1 MLQEERQRFRASL
14 PDDVA
19 RLWKRFPGRIAVV
32 LSGGGARGAY
42 EAGVLL
48 AFQDAHL
55 PSHILTSTSIGAINA
70 ASYAA
75 HGRGYVGNAEPLVQ
89 GWLDLTPATVGI
101 DWSRYIII
109 LAGLIAATA
118 GFGNAAADLMHRFG
132 IFFHQ
137 DTPLLTWLL
146 LGAAGLSVLFS
157 YTELSYAYYV
167 LLHLLGRNRWMP
179 EKKKLISSLIANAII
194 LGFLFWVLITTH
206 VHFKATPVFMLTT
219 GSSIALSVTAL
230 SLLLLWSLLRN
241 RISLF
246 SHKILKSPLDSGL
259 FQNYERTRFLKR
271 RIHQRRLRRS
281 PIRLVMTAAELYT
294 GREKYFINKKLHEV
308 ANDPGVDAEFIRSH
322 FEHAHDLI
330 RAVIASSAFPMAYE
344 PVRMHGGLW
353 SDGGLVAKQPIT
365 PAIRL
370 GADVVFLITVD
381 PAQEVVPKIK
391 TFLDVG
397 MRAFDILMS
406 RNVIADLRVVQS
418 VNQIC
423 ESYASRMGW
432 RPEEIILEIGA
443 HTYRYLKAFTI
454 RPDAPLAATLLDF
467 DGRIARPAIEQGYK
481 DGATAIRAFMDYVL
495 HAPPVQTKRVLR
507 LSSEQ
512 EIGSSEPFPVG
523 NG

>member
-14 PDDVA
+14 PDDPS
-19 RLWKRFPGRIAVV
+19 RLWRQFPGRVAVV

-48 AFQDAHL
+48 AFQDARL
-55 PSHILTSTSIGAINA
+55 PTHILTSTSIGAINA
-70 ASYAA
+70 ASYAG

-132 IFFHQ
+132 LEFHQ
-137 DTPLLTWLL
+137 DNPLLTWLM
-146 LGAAGLSVLFS
+146 LGAAGLAVLFS
-157 YTELSYAYYV
+157 YTELSYGFYV
-167 LLHLLGRNRWMP
+167 VLHALKKSRWMP
-179 EKKKLISSLIANAII
+179 ERKKLIESLIANSII
-194 LGFLFWVLITTH
+194 LAFAFWVLISTH
-206 VHFKATPVFMLTT
+206 VHFKAEPVFTLTAT
-219 GSSIALSVTAL
+219 GYIVLAVTLGAVV
-230 SLLLLWSLLRN
+230 LLWSLLRN
-241 RISLF
+241 RISGF
-246 SHKILKSPLDSGL
+246 SQRILKSPLDTGL
-259 FQNYERTRFLKR
+259 FQNYERSRFLKQ

-294 GREKYFINKKLHEV
+294 GQEKYFVNKKLEELE
-308 ANDPGVDAEFIRSH
+308 NDPGADVSFIRSH
-322 FEHAHDLI
+322 FEYAHDLI
-330 RAVIASSAFPMAYE
+330 RAVIASSAFPIAYE
-344 PVRMHGGLW
+344 PVKMHGGLW

-381 PAQEVVPKIK
+381 PAKEVIPKIK

-406 RNVIADLRVVQS
+406 RNVIADLRVLQS

-432 RPEEIILEIGA
+432 RPEEIILEIGE
-443 HTYRYLKAFTI
+443 HTYRYMKAFTI
-454 RPDAPLAATLLDF
+454 RPEVPLQATLLDF

-481 DGATAIRAFMDYVL
+481 DGTIAVHAFSEYIRQCPL
-495 HAPPVQTKRVLR
+495 IHQRRVLR
-507 LSSEQ
+507 LTSEN
-512 EIGSSEPFPVG
+512 EVTESITGR
-523 NG
+523 

>member
-1 MLQEERQRFRASL
+1 M
-14 PDDVA
+14 
-19 RLWKRFPGRIAVV
+19 
-32 LSGGGARGAY
+32 
-42 EAGVLL
+42 
-48 AFQDAHL
+48 
-55 PSHILTSTSIGAINA
+55 
-70 ASYAA
+70 
-75 HGRGYVGNAEPLVQ
+75 
-89 GWLDLTPATVGI
+89 
-101 DWSRYIII
+101 
-109 LAGLIAATA
+109 
-118 GFGNAAADLMHRFG
+118 
-132 IFFHQ
+132 
-137 DTPLLTWLL
+137 
-146 LGAAGLSVLFS
+146 
-157 YTELSYAYYV
+157 
-167 LLHLLGRNRWMP
+167 
-179 EKKKLISSLIANAII
+179 
-194 LGFLFWVLITTH
+194 
-206 VHFKATPVFMLTT
+206 
-219 GSSIALSVTAL
+219 
-230 SLLLLWSLLRN
+230 LRN

-294 GREKYFINKKLHEV
+294 GREKYFVNKRVEELTS
-308 ANDPGVDAEFIRSH
+308 DPGADPAFIRSH
-322 FEHAHDLI
+322 FEYAHDLI

-406 RNVIADLRVVQS
+406 RNVIADLRILQS

-432 RPEEIILEIGA
+432 RPEEIILQIGE

-481 DGATAIRAFMDYVL
+481 DGTAAIREFMHYVERGQ
-495 HAPPVQTKRVLR
+495 PVQTRRVLR
-507 LSSEQ
+507 LASEQ
-512 EIGSSEPFPVG
+512 EMTESQYRSP
-523 NG
+523 